1 MAKNITIYTTNT
13 CGYCSMVKKFL
24 TAKGQ
29 TYEEVN
35 LDQDPARQQEALA
48 LSGALTVPV
57 TVVTKEDDSKEVV
70 VGYNLSKLAPALT

>member
-13 CGYCSMVKKFL
+13 CGYCSMVKFL

-48 LSGALTVPV
+48 LSGALTVP
-57 TVVTKEDDSKEVV
+57 
-70 VGYNLSKLAPALT
+70 